1 MTHLISVIT
10 AAHPPTIPYLRDAYE
25 SLHRQALPAGWD
37 WQWVVQE
44 DGQSGQVAAALPEDP
59 RISAGSGRAGGPGV
73 ARTMALARATGSL
86 VKVLDADDQLLPG
99 TLARDISVFTDHPDV
114 GWTTSKALDLLP
126 NGSTV
131 AWDQDDPPAGHL
143 DSREVFQYWLDHDY
157 RAQVLPSTI
166 CIRRELLL
174 SVGGWMA
181 LPASEDTGMLL
192 AASVLSPG
200 YFIADDGLL
209 YRKWPGQSTAQAAHV
224 DASERDD
231 RMAIIEA
238 RVRALQ
244 RVQRAPAAGTGR
256 VNDTEVPAAHD
267 LRQPRST

>member
-10 AAHPPTIPYLRDAYE
+10 AAHPPTIPYLRDAYD
-25 SLHRQALPAGWD
+25 SLERQALPPDWD

-44 DGQSGQVAAALPEDP
+44 DGQTGQVAAALPDDP
-59 RISAGSGRAGGPGV
+59 RISAGSSRKGGPGV

-86 VKVLDADDQLLPG
+86 VKVLDADDQLLPD
-99 TLARDISVFTDHPDV
+99 TLARDITVLTDHPDV

-126 NGSTV
+126 DGSTV
-131 AWDQDDPPAGHL
+131 AWDQDDPPEGRL
-143 DSREVFQYWLDHDY
+143 DSQHVFQYWLDHAH
-157 RAQVLPSTI
+157 RAQVLPSTV
-166 CIRRELLL
+166 CIHRELLL
-174 SVGGWMA
+174 AVGGWMA

-200 YFIADDGLL
+200 YFIADNGLL

-224 DASERDD
+224 DPNERDD
-231 RMAIIEA
+231 RMTLIAN

-244 RVQRAPAAGTGR
+244 RSLTGFAA
-256 VNDTEVPAAHD
+256 DTKHADDPDAVPANHPAEHH
-267 LRQPRST
+267 QT

>member
-1 MTHLISVIT
+1 VTHVISVIT

-25 SLHRQALPAGWD
+25 SLRQQALPAGWD

-44 DGQSGQVAAALPEDP
+44 DGQSGQVAAALPENP
-59 RISAGSGRAGGPGV
+59 RISAGNGRPGGPGV
-73 ARTMALARATGSL
+73 ARTMTLARAIGSL

-99 TLARDISVFTDHPDV
+99 TLARDITVFTEHPDV

-126 NGSTV
+126 DGSTV
-131 AWDQDDPPAGHL
+131 AWDQDDPPEGRL
-143 DSREVFQYWLDHDY
+143 DSHDVFAYWLDHDH

-174 SVGGWMA
+174 AVGGWMA

-200 YFIADDGLL
+200 YFIAEDGLL
-209 YRKWPGQSTAQAAHV
+209 YRKWPGQSTAQTAHL
-224 DASERDD
+224 DPAERDG
-231 RMAIIEA
+231 RMAVIEA

-244 RVQRAPAAGTGR
+244 RTQPQPAAETGQ
-256 VNDTEVPAAHD
+256 VNDPEIPAAND
-267 LRQPRST
+267 LRSG